1 MSKRQPSLLTVRD
14 VAERTGAGVSTVTL
28 WCRQG
33 RFPNAEPTDTPRGV
47 VWYIPEGDLEGITVR
62 GRGRPPKSAAAPEKR
77 ATGRIRASNGTAPGK
92 QKGRKK

>member
-1 MSKRQPSLLTVRD
+1 MLTVRD

-33 RFPNAEPTDTPRGV
+33 RFPNAEATDTPRGA

-62 GRGRPPKSAAAPEKR
+62 GRGRPPKSAPTTQNAFTGQAGEKDG
-77 ATGRIRASNGTAPGK
+77 AFTGKRKGGK
-92 QKGRKK
+92 K